1 LTAPL
6 SLYQPGGPLNSRTV
20 NKYIIIESS
29 HLFRAGEKFG
39 TQFFVIDI
47 ASYLSRE
54 VYKFEEPFQTI
65 VLFGSTKEDQA
76 IRYIRSLTKNGIEV
90 IRMNPVDSRVE
101 EGKKFYKP
109 TLYLHR
115 IFHEIPPGSEV
126 VLIGFHNHRYTEIL
140 EKYAESYKIHAAA
153 FTTKTSKGEWM
164 FIPEEWADLTVS
176 CLNLDSCVEYFK
188 EEYHKQKAADQG
200 K

>member
-1 LTAPL
+1 MDTR
-6 SLYQPGGPLNSRTV
+6 SV
-20 NKYIIIESS
+20 NNYIIIESS

-39 TQFFVIDI
+39 TQFFVVDI

-54 VYKFEEPFQTI
+54 VYHFEGPSQTI

-76 IRYIRSLTKNGIEV
+76 LRYIRSLTKNGIEV

-115 IFHEIPPGSEV
+115 IFHEIPAGSRV
-126 VLIGFHNHRYTEIL
+126 VLIGFHNHRYSEIL
-140 EKYAESYKIHAAA
+140 EKYGASHEVHVAA
-153 FTTKTSKGEWM
+153 FTTRTSKGEWM
-164 FIPEEWADLTVS
+164 HIPENWSEMAAS
-176 CLNLDSCVEYFK
+176 CKELDSYVEYFK
-188 EEYHKQKAADQG
+188 EEYHLLKKG
-200 K
+200 N